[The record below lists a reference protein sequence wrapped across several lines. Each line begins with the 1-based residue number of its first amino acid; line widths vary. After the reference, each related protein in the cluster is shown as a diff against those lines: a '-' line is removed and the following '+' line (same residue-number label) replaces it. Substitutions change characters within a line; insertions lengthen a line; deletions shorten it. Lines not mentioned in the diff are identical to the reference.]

1 MTITVNGKQEVLNDK
16 ITILEFIKFKG
27 LNPDTVVVEH
37 NYNIIKKE
45 QWGNTMINSNDTL
58 EIIRFVGGG

>member
-1 MTITVNGKQEVLNDK
+1 MTITVNGKQEMLNDK
-16 ITILEFIKFKG
+16 ITVLEFIKFKG